1 MKLHLNLQEKVRA
14 LTLYDFDVMLKKANM
29 KIVDLFGD
37 YSLNEFNAIDSDRL
51 IIISRKLNN

>member
-1 MKLHLNLQEKVRA
+1 
-14 LTLYDFDVMLKKANM
+14 MLKKANM